1 MSREM
6 IDSNAGWIGSI
17 PSEWSAYKL
26 LYALERPIFDGPHET
41 PTVVDNGIPFISVD
55 SVNDTKNVDL
65 NVCKKFISEED
76 FNEYYKKTPLKQG
89 DVLFTKAA
97 TIGKTAIVDDRKYM
111 VWSPLAILRS
121 GEHVNNEYL
130 YYVLN
135 CPNLI
140 DYTAHFLGNSATQ
153 INVGMRELERAKLPV
168 PPLSEQRQIVHFLDR
183 KCSAIDTAIE
193 KTKESI
199 EKLEEYKKAVITK
212 AVTKG
217 LDPDAKMKDSGVE
230 WIGEVPEGWEIRP
243 LKFTSD
249 SISKGNGITKDDV
262 VEDGDMQ
269 CVRYGEIYFQYDLS
283 FSQCKSKTRLNKVS
297 SPQFFSYGDI
307 LCAGTGELID
317 EIGKPIVYLGDQNCL
332 AGGDIVIVKHKQN
345 PRFLEYAL
353 SSSYAQAQR
362 SLGKYKLKVVHISAG
377 EIGSVKIALPN
388 ITEQNRIADYLDN
401 KIADITK
408 VIDNKLAVI
417 SKWEEYKKSLIYYAV
432 TGKIDCRNEVL

>member
-121 GEHVNNEYL
+121 GKHVNNEYL

-217 LDPDAKMKDSGVE
+217 LDPDAKMKDSGIE
-230 WIGEVPEGWEIRP
+230 WIGEVPEGWEVKR
-243 LKFTSD
+243 LKYLFYINSGATPKSDNTSYWD
-249 SISKGNGITKDDV
+249 GNIKWVTPADFVTEQKW
-262 VEDGDMQ
+262 
-269 CVRYGEIYFQYDLS
+269 LS
-283 FSQCKSKTRLNKVS
+283 
-297 SPQFFSYGDI
+297 G
-307 LCAGTGELID
+307 
-317 EIGKPIVYLGDQNCL
+317 GK
-332 AGGDIVIVKHKQN
+332 
-345 PRFLEYAL
+345 R
-353 SSSYAQAQR
+353 
-362 SLGKYKLKVVHISAG
+362 
-377 EIGSVKIALPN
+377 N
-388 ITEQNRIADYLDN
+388 ITEEGYNSCSATIVPSGSIIFSKRAPVGLVVLSAEPLCTNQGCLACVPKTNVEAEYYYYVMSVIPEQFERLASGTTFKEISLTEFMNFKIPAPSIKEQRKIVEKLKERCSSIDSLIAE
-401 KIADITK
+401 KQTA
-408 VIDNKLAVI
+408 ID
-417 SKWEEYKKSLIYYAV
+417 KWAEYKKSLIYYVV
-432 TGKIDCRNEVL
+432 TGKIDCRGESI

>member
-121 GEHVNNEYL
+121 GKHVNNEYL

-217 LDPDAKMKDSGVE
+217 LNPDAKMKDSGIE
-230 WIGEVPEGWEIRP
+230 WIGEVPEGWEVKRLRMFYGRRIH
-243 LKFTSD
+243 KN
-249 SISKGNGITKDDV
+249 KGLQEKNL
-262 VEDGDMQ
+262 
-269 CVRYGEIYFQYDLS
+269 LS
-283 FSQCKSKTRLNKVS
+283 L
-297 SPQFFSYGDI
+297 SYGNVI
-307 LCAGTGELID
+307 RKSID
-317 EIGKPIVYLGDQNCL
+317 TKEGLLPESFDGYNIVEKD
-332 AGGDIVIVKHKQN
+332 DIVIRGTDLQN
-345 PRFLEYAL
+345 DH
-353 SSSYAQAQR
+353 R
-362 SLGKYKLKVVHISAG
+362 SLRTGLVTERGIITSAYMTLMPVSSEANSEYFHYLLHCYDVEKVFYAMGGGLRQGLDFWEFSRMMVIEPPKA
-377 EIGSVKIALPN
+377 EQDAIVQYINDKCRAIDAL
-388 ITEQNRIADYLDN
+388 IKEKQT
-401 KIADITK
+401 
-408 VIDNKLAVI
+408 VID
-417 SKWEEYKKSLIYYAV
+417 KWTEYKKSLIYYAI
-432 TGKIDCRNEVL
+432 TGKIDCRNEVCE